1 MGLAASQC
9 RLLLLTARKDD
20 VEGQL
25 MTFANQKLNLDRQ
38 AADISSAYSNA
49 LNAQKLVWK
58 GDDGDD
64 VDLSYGL
71 LMKPNTTEETGQ
83 YLITNTANGK
93 VMLDSDYI
101 NKTGLAASGS
111 IGDIAKSMSQKEFIQ
126 KMTGITEPIAPAQP
140 KPVVINKPDPDH
152 AKFTTAYSDD
162 SVFNRLTSSGRT
174 FTDMWDIQDDNNR
187 YQASKS
193 YSSSSGS
200 SPVCFYMGSNRGYA
214 ASSLSS
220 MVSTVTSDTSSAV
233 ISVLQNKYSNS
244 EFSVIESKLES
255 AASAAAQKTQTFFS
269 QQMSSNQA
277 YTGNDGDNVVTISNT
292 RGTNQIWDDTHGEE
306 EFYVDVNQIAK
317 TFLAYF
323 DAACA
328 SINGDS
334 SSDYTS
340 QVGYRTTSRDSQ
352 GGTGDSCDVI
362 IPTVPITVSGSG
374 SSSSSTSD
382 ASADENHNDV
392 SDSYEASYYANLYDA
407 INYYGWQTNENVG
420 TKKYIQNMVL
430 NGGMT
435 IKQLAHD
442 GSWSAISSGDSDSP
456 MSATTDTEG
465 INKAEANYD
474 AEKAKIDS
482 KEQQIDLL
490 MKNLDAE
497 RAAVDTE
504 IDSVQKI
511 IDKNIE
517 RSFKMFQQG

>member
-25 MTFANQKLNLDRQ
+25 MNFANQKLNLDRQ

-49 LNAQKLVWK
+49 LNTQKLVWQ

-71 LMKPNTTEETGQ
+71 LMKPNTTSETGQ

-93 VMLDSDYI
+93 VMLDPEYI
-101 NKTGLAASGS
+101 NKTGLPSSGT
-111 IGDIAKSMSQKEFIQ
+111 IGDIAKTLTQKEFVQ
-126 KMTGITEPIAPAQP
+126 KMTGITDPIAPE
-140 KPVVINKPDPDH
+140 PVVVTTPDPKN
-152 AKFTTAYSDD
+152 ATFTTAYSDD
-162 SVFNRLTSSGRT
+162 SVFNKLTNSGRT
-174 FTDMWDIQDDNNR
+174 FTDQWE
-187 YQASKS
+187 ASGDGHRDYRMS
-193 YSSSSGS
+193 VRYSSSSGS
-200 SPVCFYMGSNRGYA
+200 APVCFYMGSDRGYA
-214 ASSLSS
+214 SSALSS
-220 MVSTVTSDTSSAV
+220 VVSTVTSDTSSAV
-233 ISVLQNKYSNS
+233 LSVLENKYSS
-244 EFSVIESKLES
+244 SDYSVIEGKLES
-255 AASAAAQKTQTFFS
+255 AATAAAQKTQSFYS
-269 QQMSSNQA
+269 QQLSGYQS
-277 YTGNDGDNVVTISNT
+277 YTGNDGDNVITIQNT
-292 RGTNQIWDDTHGEE
+292 RGTNQIWDDTHGKE

-317 TFLAYF
+317 TYLAYF

-340 QVGYRTTSRDSQ
+340 EVGYRSTNRDSS
-352 GGTGDSCDVI
+352 GGTGSSCKVD
-362 IPTVPITVSGSG
+362 IPTITTTTSPSG
-374 SSSSSTSD
+374 STSD
-382 ASADENHNDV
+382 AKADDNNNNV
-392 SDSYEASYYANLYDA
+392 SDSYEASFYANLYDA
-407 INYYGWQTNENVG
+407 INYYGWQSSENAD

-430 NGGMT
+430 NGAVT
-435 IKQLAHD
+435 IKKLSHD
-442 GSWSAISSGDSDSP
+442 GSWSAVSSGDSDCP

-465 INKAEANYD
+465 IAKAEADYD
-474 AEKAKIDS
+474 TAKAKIDS

-497 RAAVDTE
+497 RAAMDTE